1 MKHLS
6 ASAVTRRRWVFLSA
20 MLLAA
25 ATFGALYIA
34 VLQAQE
40 ANGAITGL
48 RLSGDTPGTLAVS
61 WDTASPAPTDHRVNW
76 AKSGESYPSWTSE
89 AGNRYPDGVAA
100 GVGGEPSGVIVRLR
114 LAARRVL

>member
-1 MKHLS
+1 MKHSS

-48 RLSGDTPGTLAVS
+48 RLSSETPGTLAVS
-61 WDTASPAPTDHRVNW
+61 WDTASPTPTDYRVNW

-89 AGNRYPDGVAA
+89 AGNRYPA
-100 GVGGEPSGVIVRLR
+100 GWTLYKSQ
-114 LAARRVL
+114 